1 MNFKKY
7 IAGSVLLFTFNA
19 SSAFAQNGKAGAN
32 TSQAILTIQ
41 VNVVPMIA
49 LQRPQPAIQN
59 TSAIAFNIPVQS
71 TRKTVTEK
79 TQEGFVIDESG
90 KSQRRPVTTITVIAQ

>member
-1 MNFKKY
+1 MNFRKY
-7 IAGSVLLFTFNA
+7 IAGSVLLFTFIA
-19 SSAFAQNGKAGAN
+19 SSAFAQNGKAGVN

-49 LQRPQPAIQN
+49 LQRPQSMMQN
-59 TSAIAFNIPVQS
+59 SAAIAFNIPIQS

-90 KSQRRPVTTITVIAQ
+90 KNQSRPVTTITVVAE